1 MNQEIGE
8 FSKHIEKI
16 INSNVIIIVEGKKD
30 RAALNKF
37 GITNIVELTKKPL
50 FQIVEEVADSNE
62 ECIILTDL
70 DKKGKEIYGKLN
82 SDLQKHGVKVNNKF
96 RNFLLKNT
104 KLRQMEGMDTYM
116 QPI

>member
-1 MNQEIGE
+1 MDKNFEE
-8 FSKHIEKI
+8 FYKHIEKI
-16 INSNVIIIVEGKKD
+16 KHSNIIVIVEGKKD

-37 GITNIVELTKKPL
+37 GITNIIELTKKSL
-50 FQIVEEVADSNE
+50 FQIVEEVANSNE

-104 KLRQMEGMDTYM
+104 KLRQIEGMDTYI
-116 QPI
+116 QFI